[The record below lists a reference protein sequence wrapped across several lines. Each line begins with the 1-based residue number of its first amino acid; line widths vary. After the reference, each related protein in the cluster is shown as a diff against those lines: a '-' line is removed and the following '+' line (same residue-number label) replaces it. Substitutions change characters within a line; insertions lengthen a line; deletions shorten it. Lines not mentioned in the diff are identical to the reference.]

1 MDQERID
8 ELAFQSGITQHR
20 YSNPKHPDLDGFIVS
35 QEKLDRFVELMVQDT
50 VNLLR
55 QEWYDLNNIETQPG
69 ESARSIGYRNGR
81 KIEIIKLI
89 EKIKTH
95 YGVKQ

>member
-1 MDQERID
+1 MNEELID
-8 ELAFQSGITQHR
+8 NLASQSGITQHS

-35 QEKLDRFVELMVQDT
+35 QEKLDRFAELMVQNT
-50 VNLLR
+50 VDLLR
-55 QEWYDLNNIETQPG
+55 QEWYDLNNAETQPG
-69 ESARSIGYRNGR
+69 ESPRSIGYRNGR

-95 YGVKQ
+95 YGV

>member
-1 MDQERID
+1 MNEELID
-8 ELAFQSGITQHR
+8 NLASQSGITQHS

-35 QEKLDRFVELMVQDT
+35 QEKLDRFAELMVQNT
-50 VNLLR
+50 VDLLR
-55 QEWYDLNNIETQPG
+55 QEWYDLNNAETQPG

-89 EKIKTH
+89 EKIKAH
-95 YGVKQ
+95 YGV

>member
-1 MDQERID
+1 MNEELID
-8 ELAFQSGITQHR
+8 NLASQSGITQHS

-35 QEKLDRFVELMVQDT
+35 QEKLDRFAELMVQNT
-50 VNLLR
+50 VDLLR
-55 QEWYDLNNIETQPG
+55 QEWYDLNNTETQPG

-95 YGVKQ
+95 YGV